1 MNSRGKELL
10 RLVAASF
17 ASGFP
22 AAVSVYDP
30 AAGAVLALAQPAMTV
45 IAEYGINRVSV
56 VAAAESGL
64 NGRQIA
70 ERLQESEEGLRLLVQ
85 TFEAARTAV
94 LEEKLQALGRCLAA
108 GVQPDALIDE

>member
-17 ASGFP
+17 ASGLP

-45 IAEYGINRVSV
+45 IAEYENGVAPASPSFVVSH
-56 VAAAESGL
+56 
-64 NGRQIA
+64 
-70 ERLQESEEGLRLLVQ
+70 
-85 TFEAARTAV
+85 
-94 LEEKLQALGRCLAA
+94 
-108 GVQPDALIDE
+108 P

>member
-1 MNSRGKELL
+1 MNSRGRELL

-17 ASGFP
+17 ASGLP

-64 NGRQIA
+64 NGCHIA

-94 LEEKLQALGRCLAA
+94 LEEKLQAPGALPRRWRSA
-108 GVQPDALIDE
+108 GCHHR